1 MNTLLIQIIAIVS
14 LLVGIY
20 LGYKISDLL
29 YEIWMLKSRKNTVR
43 KAHIDEFCVVN
54 EIVNERYNLGA
65 LNLYPDYSSFEN
77 DFSIQQLNKIGKF
90 LNQMEELGVHFI
102 YLKPREKN
110 NLIYVATGINKNG
123 TFIGKITV
131 DEYLN

>member
-29 YEIWMLKSRKNTVR
+29 YEIWMLKSRKNTVK

-65 LNLYPDYSSFEN
+65 LNLYPDHSS
-77 DFSIQQLNKIGKF
+77 
-90 LNQMEELGVHFI
+90 
-102 YLKPREKN
+102 LK
-110 NLIYVATGINKNG
+110 
-123 TFIGKITV
+123 
-131 DEYLN
+131 